1 MQKHPGSHKVS
12 RPTQHPFSRILA
24 EVSTLLYSVQR
35 ARIFAG
41 EMGALRSAAPREKK
55 FGDGQDWFEQG
66 KTLTK
71 TYRGLTEL
79 EDGVSDSG

>member
-1 MQKHPGSHKVS
+1 
-12 RPTQHPFSRILA
+12 
-24 EVSTLLYSVQR
+24 
-35 ARIFAG
+35 
-41 EMGALRSAAPREKK
+41 MGALRSAAPREKK